1 MSYGQPCRRITAGP
15 LAGPAS
21 AYPIL
26 RVPASICFSGANEAL
41 VSGGVALPPPGF
53 ALLDRASA
61 EPVTISLAAATDI
74 AMAPNSRRR
83 LPLITSD
90 ILIELILNLLCS
102 IRSRSCLAGGL
113 QAFCIGTRDGRIL
126 SCRG

>member
-90 ILIELILNLLCS
+90 ILIELILNLL
-102 IRSRSCLAGGL
+102 IRYDRVHSWLA
-113 QAFCIGTRDGRIL
+113 AYKL
-126 SCRG
+126 SASARETDAS